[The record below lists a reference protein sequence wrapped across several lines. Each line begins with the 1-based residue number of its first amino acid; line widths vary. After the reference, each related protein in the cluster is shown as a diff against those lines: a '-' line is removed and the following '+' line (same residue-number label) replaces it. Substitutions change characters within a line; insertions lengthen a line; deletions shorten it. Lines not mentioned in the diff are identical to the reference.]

1 MQVLPRIPM
10 EDGLVGPRH
19 IRKHK
24 LARLGLSRTR
34 LTCNDNRLVLLIC
47 DQLLERVLG
56 YHKEMRTWVLD
67 EDTWSGRGLT
77 THLRAVVTNL
87 LSELH
92 CENWKALV
100 RIYTD

>member
-1 MQVLPRIPM
+1 M
-10 EDGLVGPRH
+10 EDNLVGPRH
-19 IRKHK
+19 VRQHK
-24 LARLGLSRTR
+24 LTSFGLSSAR
-34 LTCNDNRLVLLIC
+34 LTCYNNRLVLLIS
-47 DQLLERVLG
+47 DQLLERILG

-67 EDTWSGRGLT
+67 EDTWFGRSLT
-77 THLRAVVTNL
+77 THLRAIVTNL